1 MEIKVKGNI
10 PQYGRQGDAGADLIS
25 TEALLIR
32 PGARAVAP
40 TGTWIEIPEGYV
52 GLVHPRSGMAM
63 KHGLTVTNAPGTI
76 DAGFRGEIKVL
87 LINHGTKAVEIESGQ
102 RIAQLVIQEFVSA
115 TFVQVDELSETA
127 RGEKG
132 FGSTGE

>member
-25 TEALLIR
+25 TEASLIR
-32 PGARAVAP
+32 PGARAVVP

>member
-32 PGARAVAP
+32 PGARAVVP